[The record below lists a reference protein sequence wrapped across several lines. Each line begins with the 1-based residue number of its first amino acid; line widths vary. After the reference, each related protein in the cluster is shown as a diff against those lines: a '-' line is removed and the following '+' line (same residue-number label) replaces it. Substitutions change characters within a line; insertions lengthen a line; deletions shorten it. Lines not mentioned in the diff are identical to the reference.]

1 MDRVLLCVIEWI
13 TGATPLPAAEVRRV
27 AGPGR
32 TESEV
37 AVLAAVLEGTR
48 LSHPTVVDREATGPD
63 GLTRVTVRSARGVGA
78 ELYITTTDAGTLDG
92 FRIVAS
98 AAAARSA
105 RELRERL
112 TQLDSSAAV
121 TVHRQS
127 DGVARVVYDTDR
139 VRAVASLAK
148 VFVILTLLDAV
159 VERRLD
165 LTERHILRAADLAPA
180 SAGLSAAHI
189 GASLTLAELATL
201 AALRSDNTASDILT
215 ARLGIESVRRTAMS
229 CGVPAAL
236 AHDIRT
242 AGEIWSGLGTAAD
255 PATVAHLA
263 GDDYFLPLRAV
274 TTAMHRI
281 VERPW
286 SPWPPTGS
294 AGLAWDAV
302 RFKGGSAPGV
312 LAGVWHVSRESDS
325 AAMAFAV
332 NDDTSFGTIEEI
344 HAFTAAE
351 SWLRTLTV
359 EDPQTPMPTRRS
371 VHAY

>member
-1 MDRVLLCVIEWI
+1 MDRVLHRVLEWI
-13 TGATPLPAAEVRRV
+13 TGATSVPAGEVRQV
-27 AGPGR
+27 AGHGR
-32 TESEV
+32 TDSEV

-48 LSHPTVVDREATGPD
+48 LSHPCIVDRDVTGPD
-63 GLTRVTVRSARGVGA
+63 GLTRVTVQSAREVGA
-78 ELYITTTDAGTLDG
+78 ELFITTTDAGTLDG

-98 AAAARSA
+98 AAPAHSA

-112 TQLDSSAAV
+112 IQLDSLAAV

-127 DGVARVVYDTDR
+127 AGVARLVYDTDSI
-139 VRAVASLAK
+139 RAVASLAK
-148 VFVILTLLDAV
+148 VFVILSLLDAV
-159 VERRLD
+159 VERRVD
-165 LTERHILRAADLAPA
+165 LTERHIVRAADLAPA

-229 CGVPAAL
+229 CGVPVAL
-236 AHDIRT
+236 AQQMRT
-242 AGEIWSGLGTAAD
+242 ASQTWSGLGTTAD
-255 PATVAHLA
+255 AVAHLA

-286 SPWPPTGS
+286 SPWPPTGG
-294 AGLAWDAV
+294 AGLGWDAV

-312 LAGVWHVSRESDS
+312 LAGVWHLAHESDS

-332 NDDTSFGTIEEI
+332 NDDTPFGTIEEI

-351 SWLRTLTV
+351 SYLRTLTV
-359 EDPQTPMPTRRS
+359 DDPHTPLPNPRS